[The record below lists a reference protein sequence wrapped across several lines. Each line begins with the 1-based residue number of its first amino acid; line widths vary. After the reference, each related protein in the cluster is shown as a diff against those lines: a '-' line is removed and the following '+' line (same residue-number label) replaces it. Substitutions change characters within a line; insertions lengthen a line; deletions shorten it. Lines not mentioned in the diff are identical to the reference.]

1 MTTFAKFSLLAA
13 AVALPAMVCL
23 VGLTDAAA
31 DGPPPLPPEAY
42 SACDGKS
49 SGDACVADM
58 HGSKIDGVC
67 APDFEG
73 TKIFCRPN
81 HPPPHPP
88 APPAPS
94 GT

>member
-1 MTTFAKFSLLAA
+1 MMTFAKISLFAA
-13 AVALPAMVCL
+13 AAALPALGALGSRV
-23 VGLTDAAA
+23 ASA

-49 SGDACVADM
+49 SGDACVADV
-58 HGSKIDGVC
+58 HGTKIDGVC

-81 HPPPHPP
+81 HPPPRP
-88 APPAPS
+88 APT
-94 GT
+94 GN